1 MCDTG
6 HFCDANLLSYA
17 IYYSLKMAC
26 RDDRHDR
33 RVDHSQVLSAVH
45 EQLWIHDSTQIKRQ
59 HGAST
64 TWVKFCLY
72 IGLDELQ
79 NLLICSV
86 WSGIELERL
95 QQLHRCCSKH
105 LTIVHD

>member
-1 MCDTG
+1 MCDKDYV
-6 HFCDANLLSYA
+6 CDANLLSYT
-17 IYYSLKMAC
+17 IYYGLKVAC

-33 RVDHSQVLSAVH
+33 RVDHSQILGAVH

-59 HGAST
+59 HGACT
-64 TWVKFCLY
+64 TWVECCLY

-86 WSGIELERL
+86 
-95 QQLHRCCSKH
+95 
-105 LTIVHD
+105 